1 MRAGQFYR
9 LSVMALPL
17 TLLLALPVHAGVAER
32 EPPMAELWLFVIG
45 IAALS
50 WVMACRRWWLPLA
63 VWLPTAL
70 FVASLIADF
79 ADPVIGPAV
88 RAELG
93 LAYVLQAD
101 LAGALMLVVP
111 LMLANVK
118 FSRLDTDNR
127 PRLRGR
133 RH

>member
-1 MRAGQFYR
+1 MTSF
-9 LSVMALPL
+9 PL
-17 TLLLALPVHAGVAER
+17 ALLLALPVHAGVAER

-88 RAELG
+88 REELG

-101 LAGALMLVVP
+101 LAGALLLVVP
-111 LMLANVK
+111 LMLANIR
-118 FSRLDTDNR
+118 FSRKD
-127 PRLRGR
+127 
-133 RH
+133 

>member
-1 MRAGQFYR
+1 MQAGRIYR
-9 LSVMALPL
+9 LSLMSFPAALF
-17 TLLLALPVHAGVAER
+17 LALPVHAGVAER
-32 EPPMAELWLFVIG
+32 EPPPAELWIFVIG

-70 FVASLIADF
+70 FVASLVADF

-88 RAELG
+88 REELG

-111 LMLANVK
+111 LMLANIR
-118 FSRLDTDNR
+118 FSRKD
-127 PRLRGR
+127 
-133 RH
+133 